1 MKFQMLFFLLILN
14 CMYLSLGQ
22 GSFGNCCLG
31 YVVGMKQKAKRN
43 IESYRIQETDGD
55 CNKSAVVFLMKKKQ
69 SRGCRIRPLKG
80 EKQEKNGREESRCF
94 TSLSGII
101 YHLNHL
107 DYVSVELV
115 YVLTENV
122 NVHGSL

>member
-1 MKFQMLFFLLILN
+1 MKFQALFFLLILT
-14 CMYLSLGQ
+14 CMYLSLAQ

-31 YVVGMKQKAKRN
+31 HVVEMKQKAKRN

-55 CNKSAVVFLMKKKQ
+55 CNTSAVVFLMKKP

-101 YHLNHL
+101 YHL
-107 DYVSVELV
+107 
-115 YVLTENV
+115 
-122 NVHGSL
+122 

>member
-69 SRGCRIRPLKG
+69 SRKNPGTVCANPKDRWV
-80 EKQEKNGREESRCF
+80 QELIE
-94 TSLSGII
+94 T
-101 YHLNHL
+101 L
-107 DYVSVELV
+107 DRRMQ
-115 YVLTENV
+115 N
-122 NVHGSL
+122 